1 MVSVKERMKAS
12 VREQALTMGR
22 RIDLYLTKNMPELVD
37 KHDLAT
43 KKDLT
48 DIDKRFEGYENDV
61 VDLDSWK
68 DDSQNRI
75 IDITKRMER
84 LETKYDVQKE
94 VKK

>member
-1 MVSVKERMKAS
+1 MVSVTERMKAS

-22 RIDLYLTKNMPELVD
+22 RIDLYLTKNMPELVE

-61 VDLDSWK
+61 DGLDSWK

>member
-1 MVSVKERMKAS
+1 MVSVTERMKAS

-22 RIDLYLTKNMPELVD
+22 RIDLYLTKNMPELVE

-48 DIDKRFEGYENDV
+48 DIDKRFEGYEK
-61 VDLDSWK
+61 DLDELDVWK
-68 DDSQNRI
+68 DESQHRV
-75 IDITKRMER
+75 IDVTKRMER

-94 VKK
+94 AKK

>member
-1 MVSVKERMKAS
+1 MKAS

-22 RIDLYLTKNMPELVD
+22 RIDLYLTKNMPELVE

-61 VDLDSWK
+61 DDLDSWK
-68 DDSQNRI
+68 DESQNRI
-75 IDITKRMER
+75 IDITKQMER

>member
-1 MVSVKERMKAS
+1 MKAS

-22 RIDLYLTKNMPELVD
+22 RIDLYLTKNMPELVE

-61 VDLDSWK
+61 DGLDSWK